1 MFCEKCGSMMFPKD
15 GKYIC
20 RNPDC
25 KNEKEIGAKTD
36 AEKQTQRIID
46 GPTGGDVALIDSDTE
61 SVTLPKARV
70 ICPSCG
76 NTEAY
81 YTIMQT
87 RSADEPP
94 TTQYRC
100 CKCSNSWREY

>member
-1 MFCEKCGSMMFPKD
+1 MMFPKD
-15 GKYIC
+15 GKYYC

-25 KNEKEIGAKTD
+25 KNEKEIAAKT
-36 AEKQTQRIID
+36 ENQRIVD
-46 GPTGGDVALIDSDTE
+46 GPTGEEVAIINSEDET
-61 SVTLPKARV
+61 VTLPKTRV
-70 ICPSCG
+70 ICPKCG

-100 CKCSNSWREY
+100 CKCSHSWREY